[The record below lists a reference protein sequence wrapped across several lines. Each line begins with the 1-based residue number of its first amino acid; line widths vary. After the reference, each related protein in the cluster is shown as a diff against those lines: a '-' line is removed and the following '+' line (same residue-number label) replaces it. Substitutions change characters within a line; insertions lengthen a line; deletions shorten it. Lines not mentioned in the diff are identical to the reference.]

1 MIFCV
6 IIIIIVSIL
15 FKKTTTG
22 NICSSRRDFFVILAS
37 IHRLEMI
44 DQLTIEKI
52 LDAANIVDVVSEFV
66 TLRKRGVNYVGL
78 CPFHNE
84 KTPSFYVSPSKGICK
99 CFSCGKGGNVIHFL
113 MEHEQL
119 SYWDAAKWLAR
130 KYGIPYSE
138 RELTD
143 SEKALQNE
151 RESMFITNQFA
162 LDFFK
167 DTLLNTEKGR
177 AVGLA
182 YFRKR
187 GFRDDILDKFFL
199 GYCPEEPDALARAAL
214 AKGFT
219 KENLI
224 KTGLC
229 YEREN
234 DGQLRDRFHGR
245 VIFPVHSISGKVVAF
260 GGRIMTSD
268 AKVAKYVN
276 SPESIIYSKSRE
288 LYGLYQAKQA
298 IVRKDRCFLVEGYAD
313 VISMFQSGVENVV
326 ASSGTSLTPG
336 QIRLIHRFTNNI
348 TVLYDGDK
356 AGIKASLRGIDML
369 LAEGMNVKVLLLP
382 DGEDPDS
389 FAQGR
394 GATAFQEY
402 IDTHQV
408 DFIRFKVNLLMEDAA
423 DDPYSRS
430 ELIKS
435 ITQSISV
442 IQDPIVRS
450 VYITEC
456 SQIMKIDERL
466 LINDVNRRQREQ
478 AQAAP
483 QPTPQPAA
491 QEAEQ
496 PTEPEPAESPES
508 TDEKAP
514 EPQISAEDKLRQD
527 IRALK
532 REGYG
537 PMMDKER
544 LLSQLIVRYG
554 GRVMC
559 QFQDEEGNDQDM
571 TVGQFIV
578 GSLQNDGLE
587 FRHPVYKRFVEIM
600 ADHLEEQKF
609 NTEKFFMSHPET
621 FVSLTAASL
630 MEERYQLSSLFKDNM
645 PTEDETHLFKLT
657 RHIMADYQMEV
668 VRLEIKK
675 TEKEIQE
682 ASSDTLAS
690 LQTHYQQLL
699 AARAELSKTLG
710 ERVITL

>member
-1 MIFCV
+1 
-6 IIIIIVSIL
+6 
-15 FKKTTTG
+15 
-22 NICSSRRDFFVILAS
+22 
-37 IHRLEMI
+37 MI

-66 TLRKRGVNYVGL
+66 TLRRRGVNYVGL

-113 MEHEQL
+113 MEHEQM

-151 RESMFITNQFA
+151 RESLFITNQFA

-167 DTLLNTEKGR
+167 DALLNTEKGR
-177 AVGLA
+177 AIGLA

-187 GFRDDILDKFFL
+187 GFRDDILEKFHL
-199 GYCPEEPDALARAAL
+199 GYCPDEPDALARAAL
-214 AKGFT
+214 AKGYS

-234 DGQLRDRFHGR
+234 DHQLRDRFHGR

-260 GGRIMTSD
+260 GGRIMNSD

-276 SPESIIYSKSRE
+276 SPESVIYSKSRE
-288 LYGLYQAKQA
+288 LYGLWQAKQA

-394 GATAFQEY
+394 GATAFQQY

-408 DFIRFKVNLLMEDAA
+408 DFIKFKVNLLMEDAQ

-478 AQAAP
+478 TQATAQP
-483 QPTPQPAA
+483 RQQQDTPETDLKS
-491 QEAEQ
+491 QEPDTPEQ
-496 PTEPEPAESPES
+496 TGS
-508 TDEKAP
+508 TDEKATQP
-514 EPQISAEDKLRQD
+514 LLSPEDKLRQD

-532 REGYG
+532 REGLG

-554 GRVMC
+554 GKVMC
-559 QFQDEEGNDQDM
+559 TFQNEEGQEQDM

-578 GSLQNDGLE
+578 GSLQNDGIE
-587 FRHPVYKRFVEIM
+587 FRHPVYKRFVELM
-600 ADHLEEQKF
+600 AEHLDGKDF

-630 MEERYQLSSLFKDNM
+630 MEERYQLSKLFKDNM
-645 PTEDETHLFKLT
+645 PTDDEAHLLKLT

-690 LQTHYQQLL
+690 LQTRYQQLL
-699 AARAELSKTLG
+699 LARSELSKILG
-710 ERVITL
+710 DRVITL

>member
-1 MIFCV
+1 
-6 IIIIIVSIL
+6 
-15 FKKTTTG
+15 
-22 NICSSRRDFFVILAS
+22 
-37 IHRLEMI
+37 MI

-113 MEHEQL
+113 MEHEQM

-130 KYGIPYSE
+130 KYGIPYNE

-167 DTLLNTEKGR
+167 DTLLNTDKGR
-177 AVGLA
+177 AIGLA

-187 GFRDDILDKFFL
+187 GFRDDILEKFHL
-199 GYCPEEPDALARAAL
+199 GYCPDEPDALARAAL
-214 AKGFT
+214 AKGYT

-245 VIFPVHSISGKVVAF
+245 VIFPVHSIAGKVVAF
-260 GGRIMTSD
+260 GGRIMNAD

-288 LYGLYQAKQA
+288 LYGLWQAKQA
-298 IVRKDRCFLVEGYAD
+298 IVRRDRCFLVEGYAD

-394 GATAFQEY
+394 GATEFQKY

-478 AQAAP
+478 AQAAAQAP
-483 QPTPQPAA
+483 RPAQSA
-491 QEAEQ
+491 DENGQN
-496 PTEPEPAESPES
+496 PEPATTESDNPDTPDTPSEPAPQPE
-508 TDEKAP
+508 
-514 EPQISAEDKLRQD
+514 ISAEDKLRQQV
-527 IRALK
+527 RALK
-532 REGYG
+532 REGLG

-554 GRVMC
+554 GKVMC
-559 QFQDEEGNDQDM
+559 TFRNEEDQEQDM

-587 FRHPVYKRFVEIM
+587 FRHPVYKRFVELM
-600 ADHLEEQKF
+600 AEHIEEKDF
-609 NTEKFFMSHPET
+609 NSEKFFMSHPET

-630 MEERYQLSSLFKDNM
+630 MEERYQLSTIFKDNK
-645 PTEDETHLFKLT
+645 PVEDGQRLLQLT

-668 VRLEIKK
+668 LRLEIKEI
-675 TEKEIQE
+675 EKQMQDPSALESTDKLME
-682 ASSDTLAS
+682 
-690 LQTHYQQLL
+690 LQRRYKQLL
-699 AARAELSKTLG
+699 SARAELSKVLG
-710 ERVITL
+710 ERVVNL

>member
-491 QEAEQ
+491 QEAEL

-600 ADHLEEQKF
+600 ADHLEEKKF

-682 ASSDTLAS
+682 ATSDTLAS
-690 LQTHYQQLL
+690 LQSRYQQLL

>member
-1 MIFCV
+1 M
-6 IIIIIVSIL
+6 
-15 FKKTTTG
+15 
-22 NICSSRRDFFVILAS
+22 NA
-37 IHRLEMI
+37 
-44 DQLTIEKI
+44 
-52 LDAANIVDVVSEFV
+52 
-66 TLRKRGVNYVGL
+66 
-78 CPFHNE
+78 
-84 KTPSFYVSPSKGICK
+84 
-99 CFSCGKGGNVIHFL
+99 
-113 MEHEQL
+113 
-119 SYWDAAKWLAR
+119 
-130 KYGIPYSE
+130 
-138 RELTD
+138 
-143 SEKALQNE
+143 
-151 RESMFITNQFA
+151 
-162 LDFFK
+162 
-167 DTLLNTEKGR
+167 
-177 AVGLA
+177 
-182 YFRKR
+182 
-187 GFRDDILDKFFL
+187 
-199 GYCPEEPDALARAAL
+199 
-214 AKGFT
+214 
-219 KENLI
+219 
-224 KTGLC
+224 
-229 YEREN
+229 
-234 DGQLRDRFHGR
+234 
-245 VIFPVHSISGKVVAF
+245 
-260 GGRIMTSD
+260 D

-389 FAQGR
+389 FAQSR
-394 GATAFQEY
+394 GATEFQQY
-402 IDTHQV
+402 IDSHQV
-408 DFIRFKVNLLMEDAA
+408 DFIRFKVNLLMEDAQ

-478 AQAAP
+478 AQSV
-483 QPTPQPAA
+483 PQPAQSA
-491 QEAEQ
+491 QQ
-496 PTEPEPAESPES
+496 SGSQDTPQMPDTGTQGPESAESG
-508 TDEKAP
+508 DEKAP
-514 EPQISAEDKLRQD
+514 EPQLSPEDKLRQQV
-527 IRALK
+527 RALK
-532 REGYG
+532 QEGFG

-559 QFQDEEGNDQDM
+559 TLQTDEGDQSI

-578 GSLQNDGLE
+578 QSLLNDGIE
-587 FRHPVYKRFVEIM
+587 FRHPVYRRFVEIM
-600 ADHLEEQKF
+600 SGHLDEPDFKSQ
-609 NTEKFFMSHPET
+609 KFFMSHPET

-630 MEERYQLSSLFKDNM
+630 MEERYQLSKLFKDNM
-645 PTEDETHLFKLT
+645 PTDDEAHLLKLT

-682 ASSDTLAS
+682 ASPDNLAS
-690 LQTHYQQLL
+690 LQTKYQQLL
-699 AARAELSKTLG
+699 QARSELSKTLG
-710 ERVITL
+710 ERVVNL

>member
-1 MIFCV
+1 
-6 IIIIIVSIL
+6 
-15 FKKTTTG
+15 
-22 NICSSRRDFFVILAS
+22 
-37 IHRLEMI
+37 MI

-66 TLRKRGVNYVGL
+66 TLRRRGVNYVGL

-113 MEHEQL
+113 MEHEQM

-151 RESMFITNQFA
+151 RESLFITNQFA

-167 DTLLNTEKGR
+167 DALLNTEKGR
-177 AVGLA
+177 AIGLA

-187 GFRDDILDKFFL
+187 GFRDDILEKFHL
-199 GYCPEEPDALARAAL
+199 GYCPDEPDALARAAL
-214 AKGFT
+214 AKGYS

-234 DGQLRDRFHGR
+234 DHQLRDRFHGR

-260 GGRIMTSD
+260 GGRIMNSD

-276 SPESIIYSKSRE
+276 SPESVIYSKSRE
-288 LYGLYQAKQA
+288 LYGLWQAKQA

-394 GATAFQEY
+394 GATAFQQY

-408 DFIRFKVNLLMEDAA
+408 DFIKVKVNLLMEDAQ

-478 AQAAP
+478 TQATAQP
-483 QPTPQPAA
+483 RQQQDTPETDLKS
-491 QEAEQ
+491 QEPDTPEQ
-496 PTEPEPAESPES
+496 TVS
-508 TDEKAP
+508 TDEKATQP
-514 EPQISAEDKLRQD
+514 LLSPEDKLRQD

-532 REGYG
+532 REGLG

-554 GRVMC
+554 GKVMC
-559 QFQDEEGNDQDM
+559 TFQNEEGQEQDM

-578 GSLQNDGLE
+578 GSLQNDGIE
-587 FRHPVYKRFVEIM
+587 FRHPVYKRFVELM
-600 ADHLEEQKF
+600 AEHLDGKDF

-630 MEERYQLSSLFKDNM
+630 MEERYQLSKLFKDNM
-645 PTEDETHLFKLT
+645 PTDDEAHLLKLT

-690 LQTHYQQLL
+690 LQTRYQQLL
-699 AARAELSKTLG
+699 LARAELSKILG
-710 ERVITL
+710 DRVITL

>member
-1 MIFCV
+1 
-6 IIIIIVSIL
+6 
-15 FKKTTTG
+15 
-22 NICSSRRDFFVILAS
+22 
-37 IHRLEMI
+37 MI

-66 TLRKRGVNYVGL
+66 TLRRRGVNYVGL

-167 DTLLNTEKGR
+167 DSLLNTEKGR
-177 AVGLA
+177 AIGLA

-199 GYCPEEPDALARAAL
+199 GYCPDEPDALARAAL

-234 DGQLRDRFHGR
+234 DGGLRDRFHGR
-245 VIFPVHSISGKVVAF
+245 VIFPVHSLSGKVVAF

-313 VISMFQSGVENVV
+313 VISMYQSGVENVV

-394 GATAFQEY
+394 GATAFQQY

-478 AQAAP
+478 AQVAP
-483 QPTPQPAA
+483 QPTPK
-491 QEAEQ
+491 EKED
-496 PTEPEPAESPES
+496 PAETPAQDKPETES
-508 TDEKAP
+508 ETPAEAAP
-514 EPQISAEDKLRQD
+514 QPEISAEDKLRQD

-532 REGYG
+532 RQGFG

-554 GRVMC
+554 GRVIC
-559 QFQDEEGNDQDM
+559 KYQDDNGEDQDM
-571 TVGQFIV
+571 TVGQYIV
-578 GSLQNDGLE
+578 GSLQNDSLE
-587 FRHPVYKRFVEIM
+587 FHHPVYKRFVEIM
-600 ADHLEEQKF
+600 AEHLDDAGF
-609 NTEKFFMSHPET
+609 NSEKFFMSHPET

-630 MEERYQLSSLFKDNM
+630 MEERYQLSNIFKDSK
-645 PTEDETHLFKLT
+645 PTVDENYLFKLT

-675 TEKEIQE
+675 VEKEIQE
-682 ASSDTLAS
+682 AQADSLAE
-690 LQTHYQQLL
+690 LQTRYRELL
-699 AARAELSKTLG
+699 AARAELSKELG
-710 ERVITL
+710 ERIINL

>member
-1 MIFCV
+1 
-6 IIIIIVSIL
+6 
-15 FKKTTTG
+15 
-22 NICSSRRDFFVILAS
+22 
-37 IHRLEMI
+37 MI

-66 TLRKRGVNYVGL
+66 TLRRRGVNYVGL

-99 CFSCGKGGNVIHFL
+99 CFSCGKGGNAIHFL
-113 MEHEQL
+113 MEHEQM
-119 SYWDAAKWLAR
+119 SFQDAAEWLAN
-130 KYGIPYSE
+130 KYGIPFRK

-151 RESMFITNQFA
+151 RESLFITNQFA

-177 AVGLA
+177 AIGLA

-187 GFRDDILDKFFL
+187 GFRDDILEKFHL
-199 GYCPEEPDALARAAL
+199 GYCPDEPDALARAAL

-219 KENLI
+219 KESLI

-234 DGQLRDRFHGR
+234 DGSLRDRFHGR

-260 GGRIMTSD
+260 GGRIMSAD

-276 SPESIIYSKSRE
+276 SPESVIYSKSRE
-288 LYGLYQAKQA
+288 LYGLWQAKQA

-394 GATAFQEY
+394 GATAFQQY

-408 DFIRFKVNLLMEDAA
+408 DFIKFKVNLLMEDAQ

-478 AQAAP
+478 AQTVAQTPRQAQSSDENGQNPEPTAA
-483 QPTPQPAA
+483 QPADPDA
-491 QEAEQ
+491 
-496 PTEPEPAESPES
+496 PAEP
-508 TDEKAP
+508 AP
-514 EPQISAEDKLRQD
+514 EPQISAEDKLRQE

-532 REGYG
+532 RDGFG

-554 GRVMC
+554 GKVMC
-559 QFQDEEGNDQDM
+559 KYQDEEGRDQDM

-600 ADHLEEQKF
+600 AEHLEEKNF

-630 MEERYQLSSLFKDNM
+630 MEERYQLSKLFKDNM
-645 PTEDETHLFKLT
+645 PTDDEAHLLKLT

-690 LQTHYQQLL
+690 LQTRYQQLL
-699 AARAELSKTLG
+699 AARAELSRTLG

>member
-1 MIFCV
+1 
-6 IIIIIVSIL
+6 
-15 FKKTTTG
+15 
-22 NICSSRRDFFVILAS
+22 
-37 IHRLEMI
+37 MI

-113 MEHEQL
+113 MEHEQM

-130 KYGIPYSE
+130 KYGIPYNE

-167 DTLLNTEKGR
+167 DTLLNTDKGR
-177 AVGLA
+177 AIGLA

-187 GFRDDILDKFFL
+187 GFRDDILEKFHL
-199 GYCPEEPDALARAAL
+199 GYCPDEPDALARAAL

-245 VIFPVHSISGKVVAF
+245 VIFPVHSIAGKVVAF
-260 GGRIMTSD
+260 GGRIMNAD

-288 LYGLYQAKQA
+288 LYGLWQAKQA
-298 IVRKDRCFLVEGYAD
+298 IVRRDRCFLVEGYAD

-394 GATAFQEY
+394 GATEFQKY

-478 AQAAP
+478 AQAAAQAP
-483 QPTPQPAA
+483 RPAQSA
-491 QEAEQ
+491 DENGQN
-496 PTEPEPAESPES
+496 PEPATTESDNPDTPDTPSEPAPQPE
-508 TDEKAP
+508 
-514 EPQISAEDKLRQD
+514 ISAEDKLRQQV
-527 IRALK
+527 RALK
-532 REGYG
+532 REGLG

-554 GRVMC
+554 GKVMC
-559 QFQDEEGNDQDM
+559 TFRNEEDQEQDM

-587 FRHPVYKRFVEIM
+587 FRHPVYKRFVELM
-600 ADHLEEQKF
+600 AEHLEEKDF
-609 NTEKFFMSHPET
+609 NSEKFFMSHPET

-630 MEERYQLSSLFKDNM
+630 MEERYQLSTIFKDNK
-645 PTEDETHLFKLT
+645 PVEDGQRLLQLT

-668 VRLEIKK
+668 LRLEIKEI
-675 TEKEIQE
+675 EKQMQDP
-682 ASSDTLAS
+682 STLES
-690 LQTHYQQLL
+690 TDKLMELQRRYKQLL
-699 AARAELSKTLG
+699 SARAELSKVLG
-710 ERVITL
+710 ERVVNL

>member
-1 MIFCV
+1 
-6 IIIIIVSIL
+6 
-15 FKKTTTG
+15 
-22 NICSSRRDFFVILAS
+22 
-37 IHRLEMI
+37 MI

-66 TLRKRGVNYVGL
+66 TLRRRGVNYVGL

-113 MEHEQL
+113 MEHEQM

-151 RESMFITNQFA
+151 RESLFITNQFA

-167 DTLLNTEKGR
+167 DALLNTEKGR
-177 AVGLA
+177 AIGLA

-187 GFRDDILDKFFL
+187 GFRDDILEKFHL
-199 GYCPEEPDALARAAL
+199 GYCPDEPDALARAAL
-214 AKGFT
+214 AKGYS

-234 DGQLRDRFHGR
+234 DHQLRDRFHGR

-260 GGRIMTSD
+260 GGRIMNSD

-276 SPESIIYSKSRE
+276 SPESVIYSKSRE
-288 LYGLYQAKQA
+288 LYGLWQAKQA

-394 GATAFQEY
+394 GATAFQQY

-408 DFIRFKVNLLMEDAA
+408 DFIKFKVNLLMEDAQ

-478 AQAAP
+478 TQATAQP
-483 QPTPQPAA
+483 RQQQDTPETDLKS
-491 QEAEQ
+491 QEPDTPEQ
-496 PTEPEPAESPES
+496 TGS
-508 TDEKAP
+508 TDEKATQP
-514 EPQISAEDKLRQD
+514 LLSPEDKLRQD

-532 REGYG
+532 REGLG

-554 GRVMC
+554 GKVMC
-559 QFQDEEGNDQDM
+559 TFQNEEGQEQDM

-578 GSLQNDGLE
+578 GSLQNDGIE
-587 FRHPVYKRFVEIM
+587 FRHPVYKRFVELM
-600 ADHLEEQKF
+600 AEHLDGKDF

-630 MEERYQLSSLFKDNM
+630 MEKRYQLSKLFKDNM
-645 PTEDETHLFKLT
+645 PTDDEAHLLKLT

-690 LQTHYQQLL
+690 LQTRYQQLL
-699 AARAELSKTLG
+699 LARAELSKILG
-710 ERVITL
+710 DRVITL

>member
-1 MIFCV
+1 
-6 IIIIIVSIL
+6 
-15 FKKTTTG
+15 
-22 NICSSRRDFFVILAS
+22 
-37 IHRLEMI
+37 MI

-66 TLRKRGVNYVGL
+66 TLRRRGVNYVGL

-99 CFSCGKGGNVIHFL
+99 CFSCGKGGNAIHFL
-113 MEHEQL
+113 MEHEQM
-119 SYWDAAKWLAR
+119 SFQDAAEWLAN
-130 KYGIPYSE
+130 KYGIPFRK

-151 RESMFITNQFA
+151 RESLFITNQFA

-177 AVGLA
+177 AIGLA

-187 GFRDDILDKFFL
+187 GFRDDILEKFHL
-199 GYCPEEPDALARAAL
+199 GYCPDEPDALARAAL

-219 KENLI
+219 RESLI

-260 GGRIMTSD
+260 GGRIMSSE

-276 SPESIIYSKSRE
+276 SPESVIYSKSRE
-288 LYGLYQAKQA
+288 LYGLWQAKQA

-408 DFIRFKVNLLMEDAA
+408 DFIKFKVNLLMEDAQ

-478 AQAAP
+478 AQEVP
-483 QPTPQPAA
+483 QPQR
-491 QEAEQ
+491 
-496 PTEPEPAESPES
+496 PTQSADENGQNPEPSMVESDNPEAS
-508 TDEKAP
+508 SEPAP
-514 EPQISAEDKLRQD
+514 EPQISAEDKLRQE

-532 REGYG
+532 RDGFG

-554 GRVMC
+554 GKVMC
-559 QFQDEEGNDQDM
+559 KYQDEEGRDQDL

-600 ADHLEEQKF
+600 AEHLEEKDF

-630 MEERYQLSSLFKDNM
+630 MEERYQLSKLFKDNM
-645 PTEDETHLFKLT
+645 PTDDEAHLLKLT

-690 LQTHYQQLL
+690 LQTRYQQLL
-699 AARAELSKTLG
+699 AARAELSRTLG

>member
-1 MIFCV
+1 
-6 IIIIIVSIL
+6 
-15 FKKTTTG
+15 
-22 NICSSRRDFFVILAS
+22 
-37 IHRLEMI
+37 MI

-66 TLRKRGVNYVGL
+66 TLRRRGVNYVGL

-99 CFSCGKGGNVIHFL
+99 CFSCGKGGNAIHFL
-113 MEHEQL
+113 MEHEQM
-119 SYWDAAKWLAR
+119 SFQDAAEWLAN
-130 KYGIPYSE
+130 KYGIPFRK

-151 RESMFITNQFA
+151 RESLFITNQFA

-177 AVGLA
+177 AIGLA

-187 GFRDDILDKFFL
+187 GFRDDILEKFHL
-199 GYCPEEPDALARAAL
+199 GYCPDEPDALARAAL

-219 KENLI
+219 RESLI

-260 GGRIMTSD
+260 GGRIMSAE

-276 SPESIIYSKSRE
+276 SPESVIYSKSRE
-288 LYGLYQAKQA
+288 LYGLWQAKQA

-394 GATAFQEY
+394 GATAFQQY

-408 DFIRFKVNLLMEDAA
+408 DFIKFKVNLLMEDAQ

-478 AQAAP
+478 AQAV
-483 QPTPQPAA
+483 PQPARPA
-491 QEAEQ
+491 QSADENAENPQ
-496 PTEPEPAESPES
+496 PADAPADNPDAPAEPAPQ
-508 TDEKAP
+508 
-514 EPQISAEDKLRQD
+514 PQISAEDKLRQD

-532 REGYG
+532 RDGLG

-554 GRVMC
+554 GKVMC
-559 QFQDEEGNDQDM
+559 KYQDEEGLDQDM

-600 ADHLEEQKF
+600 AEHLEEKDF

-630 MEERYQLSSLFKDNM
+630 MEERYQLSKLFKDNM
-645 PTEDETHLFKLT
+645 PTDDEAHLLKLT

-690 LQTHYQQLL
+690 LQTRYQQLL
-699 AARAELSKTLG
+699 AARAELSRTLG

>member
-1 MIFCV
+1 
-6 IIIIIVSIL
+6 
-15 FKKTTTG
+15 
-22 NICSSRRDFFVILAS
+22 
-37 IHRLEMI
+37 MI

-66 TLRKRGVNYVGL
+66 TLRRRGVNYVGL

-99 CFSCGKGGNVIHFL
+99 CFSCGKGGNAIHFL
-113 MEHEQL
+113 MEHEQM
-119 SYWDAAKWLAR
+119 SFQDAAEWLAN
-130 KYGIPYSE
+130 KYGIPFRK

-151 RESMFITNQFA
+151 RESLFITNQFA

-177 AVGLA
+177 AIGLA

-187 GFRDDILDKFFL
+187 GFRDDILEKFHL
-199 GYCPEEPDALARAAL
+199 GYCPDEPDALARAAL

-219 KENLI
+219 KESLI

-234 DGQLRDRFHGR
+234 DGSLRDRFHGR

-260 GGRIMTSD
+260 GGRIMSAD

-276 SPESIIYSKSRE
+276 SPESVIYSKSRE
-288 LYGLYQAKQA
+288 LYGLWQAKQA

-394 GATAFQEY
+394 GATAFQQY

-408 DFIRFKVNLLMEDAA
+408 DFIKFKVNLLMEDAQ

-478 AQAAP
+478 AQAVPQPARPAQSADENAENP
-483 QPTPQPAA
+483 QPTDAPADNPDA
-491 QEAEQ
+491 PA
-496 PTEPEPAESPES
+496 EPAPQ
-508 TDEKAP
+508 
-514 EPQISAEDKLRQD
+514 PQISAKDKLRQD

-532 REGYG
+532 RDGFG

-554 GRVMC
+554 GKVMC
-559 QFQDEEGNDQDM
+559 KYQDEEGQDQDM

-600 ADHLEEQKF
+600 ADHLEEKDF

-630 MEERYQLSSLFKDNM
+630 MEERYQLSKLFKDNM
-645 PTEDETHLFKLT
+645 PTDDEAHLLKLT

-690 LQTHYQQLL
+690 LQTRYQQLL
-699 AARAELSKTLG
+699 AARAELSRTLG

>member
-1 MIFCV
+1 
-6 IIIIIVSIL
+6 
-15 FKKTTTG
+15 
-22 NICSSRRDFFVILAS
+22 
-37 IHRLEMI
+37 MI

-66 TLRKRGVNYVGL
+66 TLRRRGVNYVGL

-84 KTPSFYVSPSKGICK
+84 KTPSFYVSPSTGICK
-99 CFSCGKGGNVIHFL
+99 CFSCGKGGNAIHFL
-113 MEHEQL
+113 MEHEQM
-119 SYWDAAKWLAR
+119 SFQDAAEWLAN
-130 KYGIPYSE
+130 KYGIPFRK

-151 RESMFITNQFA
+151 RESLFITNQFA

-177 AVGLA
+177 AIGLA

-187 GFRDDILDKFFL
+187 GFRDDILEKFHL
-199 GYCPEEPDALARAAL
+199 GYCPDEPDALARAAL

-219 KENLI
+219 RESLI

-260 GGRIMTSD
+260 GGRIMSAE

-276 SPESIIYSKSRE
+276 SPESVIYSKSRE
-288 LYGLYQAKQA
+288 LYGLWQAKQA

-394 GATAFQEY
+394 GATAFQQY

-408 DFIRFKVNLLMEDAA
+408 DFIKFKVNLLMEDAQ

-478 AQAAP
+478 AQAV
-483 QPTPQPAA
+483 PQPARPA
-491 QEAEQ
+491 QSADENAENPQ
-496 PTEPEPAESPES
+496 PADAPADNPDAPAEPAPQ
-508 TDEKAP
+508 
-514 EPQISAEDKLRQD
+514 PQISAEDKLRQD

-532 REGYG
+532 RDGLG

-554 GRVMC
+554 GKVMC
-559 QFQDEEGNDQDM
+559 KYQDEEGQDQDM

-600 ADHLEEQKF
+600 AEHLEEKDF

-630 MEERYQLSSLFKDNM
+630 MEERYQLSKLFKDNM
-645 PTEDETHLFKLT
+645 PTDDEAHLLKLT

-690 LQTHYQQLL
+690 LQTRYQQLL
-699 AARAELSKTLG
+699 AARAELSRTLG

>member
-1 MIFCV
+1 
-6 IIIIIVSIL
+6 
-15 FKKTTTG
+15 
-22 NICSSRRDFFVILAS
+22 
-37 IHRLEMI
+37 MI

-66 TLRKRGVNYVGL
+66 TLRRRGVNFVGL

-113 MEHEQL
+113 MEHEQM

-130 KYGIPYSE
+130 KYGIPYTE

-167 DTLLNTEKGR
+167 DTLLNTDKGR
-177 AVGLA
+177 AIGLA

-199 GYCPEEPDALARAAL
+199 GYCPDEPDALARAAL

-260 GGRIMTSD
+260 GGRIMSAD

-394 GATAFQEY
+394 GATAFQQY

-478 AQAAP
+478 AQAAA
-483 QPTPQPAA
+483 QTPRPA
-491 QEAEQ
+491 Q
-496 PTEPEPAESPES
+496 S
-508 TDEKAP
+508 TDENGQNPEPPAAEPADPDAPAEPAP
-514 EPQISAEDKLRQD
+514 EPEISAEDKLRQD

-532 REGYG
+532 REGLG
-537 PMMDKER
+537 PMMEKER

-554 GRVMC
+554 GKLMC
-559 QFQDEEGNDQDM
+559 TFQNEEGQEQDM

-587 FRHPVYKRFVEIM
+587 FRHPVYKRFVELM
-600 ADHLEEQKF
+600 AEHVDEKDF

-630 MEERYQLSSLFKDNM
+630 MEERYQLSNLFKDNK
-645 PTEDETHLFKLT
+645 PSEDENYLFKLT

-675 TEKEIQE
+675 IEKEIQE

-690 LQTHYQQLL
+690 LQTRYQQLL
-699 AARAELSKTLG
+699 AARAELSRTLG
-710 ERVITL
+710 DRVITL

>member
-1 MIFCV
+1 
-6 IIIIIVSIL
+6 
-15 FKKTTTG
+15 
-22 NICSSRRDFFVILAS
+22 
-37 IHRLEMI
+37 MI

-66 TLRKRGVNYVGL
+66 TLRRRGVNFVGL

-113 MEHEQL
+113 MEHEQM

-177 AVGLA
+177 AIGLA

-187 GFRDDILDKFFL
+187 GFRDDILEKFHL
-199 GYCPEEPDALARAAL
+199 GYCPDEPDALARAAL
-214 AKGFT
+214 AKGYT
-219 KENLI
+219 RENLI

-245 VIFPVHSISGKVVAF
+245 VIFPVHSLSGKVVAF
-260 GGRIMTSD
+260 GGRIMNSD

-288 LYGLYQAKQA
+288 LYGLWQAKQA

-369 LAEGMNVKVLLLP
+369 LAEGMNIKVLLLP

-394 GATAFQEY
+394 SATDFQKY

-408 DFIRFKVNLLMEDAA
+408 DFIRFKVNLLMEDAQ

-466 LINDVNRRQREQ
+466 LITDVNRRQREQ
-478 AQAAP
+478 LQAAAQ
-483 QPTPQPAA
+483 QPVRPAQSA
-491 QEAEQ
+491 DENGEK
-496 PTEPEPAESPES
+496 PRPAESES
-508 TDEKAP
+508 GNPDAP
-514 EPQISAEDKLRQD
+514 AEPAGSVHRDKR
-527 IRALK
+527 R
-532 REGYG
+532 G
-537 PMMDKER
+537 
-544 LLSQLIVRYG
+544 
-554 GRVMC
+554 
-559 QFQDEEGNDQDM
+559 
-571 TVGQFIV
+571 
-578 GSLQNDGLE
+578 
-587 FRHPVYKRFVEIM
+587 
-600 ADHLEEQKF
+600 
-609 NTEKFFMSHPET
+609 
-621 FVSLTAASL
+621 
-630 MEERYQLSSLFKDNM
+630 
-645 PTEDETHLFKLT
+645 
-657 RHIMADYQMEV
+657 
-668 VRLEIKK
+668 
-675 TEKEIQE
+675 
-682 ASSDTLAS
+682 
-690 LQTHYQQLL
+690 
-699 AARAELSKTLG
+699 
-710 ERVITL
+710 

>member
-1 MIFCV
+1 
-6 IIIIIVSIL
+6 
-15 FKKTTTG
+15 
-22 NICSSRRDFFVILAS
+22 
-37 IHRLEMI
+37 MI

-113 MEHEQL
+113 MEHEQM

-130 KYGIPYSE
+130 KYGIPYNE

-167 DTLLNTEKGR
+167 DTLLNTDKGR
-177 AVGLA
+177 AIGLA

-187 GFRDDILDKFFL
+187 GFRDDILEKFHL
-199 GYCPEEPDALARAAL
+199 GYCPDEPDALARAAL
-214 AKGFT
+214 AKGYT

-245 VIFPVHSISGKVVAF
+245 VIFPVHSIAGKVVAF
-260 GGRIMTSD
+260 GGRIMNAD

-288 LYGLYQAKQA
+288 LYGLWQAKQA

-394 GATAFQEY
+394 GATEFQKY

-478 AQAAP
+478 AKAAAQAPRPAQSADENGQNPEPAATESDNPDTPDTPSEPAP
-483 QPTPQPAA
+483 QP
-491 QEAEQ
+491 E
-496 PTEPEPAESPES
+496 
-508 TDEKAP
+508 
-514 EPQISAEDKLRQD
+514 ISAEDKLRQQV
-527 IRALK
+527 RALK
-532 REGYG
+532 REGLG

-554 GRVMC
+554 GKVMC
-559 QFQDEEGNDQDM
+559 TFRNEEDQEQDM

-587 FRHPVYKRFVEIM
+587 FRHPVYKRFVELM
-600 ADHLEEQKF
+600 AEHLDEKDF
-609 NTEKFFMSHPET
+609 NSEKFFMSHPET

-630 MEERYQLSSLFKDNM
+630 MEERYQLSTIFKDNK
-645 PTEDETHLFKLT
+645 PVEDGQRLLQLT

-668 VRLEIKK
+668 LRLEIKEI
-675 TEKEIQE
+675 EKQMQNPSALESTDKLME
-682 ASSDTLAS
+682 
-690 LQTHYQQLL
+690 LQRRYKQLL
-699 AARAELSKTLG
+699 SARAELSKVLG
-710 ERVITL
+710 ERVVNL

>member
-496 PTEPEPAESPES
+496 PTEPEPSESPES

-690 LQTHYQQLL
+690 LQTRYQQLL
-699 AARAELSKTLG
+699 QARAELSKTLG

>member
-1 MIFCV
+1 
-6 IIIIIVSIL
+6 
-15 FKKTTTG
+15 
-22 NICSSRRDFFVILAS
+22 
-37 IHRLEMI
+37 MI

-52 LDAANIVDVVSEFV
+52 LDSANIVDVVSEFV
-66 TLRKRGVNYVGL
+66 TLRRRGVNYVGL

-99 CFSCGKGGNVIHFL
+99 CFSCGKGGNAIHFL
-113 MEHEQL
+113 MEHEQM
-119 SYWDAAKWLAR
+119 SFQDAAEWLAN
-130 KYGIPYSE
+130 KYGIPFRK

-199 GYCPEEPDALARAAL
+199 GYCPDEPDALARTAL

-260 GGRIMTSD
+260 GGRIMSSD

-276 SPESIIYSKSRE
+276 SPESVIYSKRRE

-313 VISMFQSGVENVV
+313 VISMYQSGVENVV
-326 ASSGTSLTPG
+326 ASSGTSLTED

-389 FAQGR
+389 FAQGH
-394 GATAFQEY
+394 GATAFQQY

-483 QPTPQPAA
+483 QPTQQSSA
-491 QEAEQ
+491 
-496 PTEPEPAESPES
+496 TEPEKTDDPEQTESPES

-514 EPQISAEDKLRQD
+514 EPQLSAQDKLRQE

-532 REGYG
+532 REGLG

-544 LLSQLIVRYG
+544 MLSQLIVRYG
-554 GRVMC
+554 GKVMC
-559 QFQDEEGNDQDM
+559 TMQTDDGEQTI

-578 GSLQNDGLE
+578 QSLANDGLE

-600 ADHLEEQKF
+600 AEHLEDDDF
-609 NTEKFFMSHPET
+609 NSQKFFMSHPEN
-621 FVSLTAASL
+621 FVSLTATSL
-630 MEERYQLSSLFKDNM
+630 MEERYQLSSLFKDSK
-645 PTEDETHLFKLT
+645 PDDEEAQLLKIT
-657 RHIMADYQMEV
+657 RHIMTDYQMEV
-668 VRLEIKK
+668 VRMEIKEI
-675 TEKEIQE
+675 EKQMQE
-682 ASSDTLAS
+682 PSVLESPEKLMD
-690 LQTHYQQLL
+690 LQRRYKQLL
-699 AARAELSKTLG
+699 SARAELSRIIG
-710 ERVITL
+710 DRVVNL

>member
-1 MIFCV
+1 
-6 IIIIIVSIL
+6 
-15 FKKTTTG
+15 
-22 NICSSRRDFFVILAS
+22 
-37 IHRLEMI
+37 MI

-66 TLRKRGVNYVGL
+66 TLRRRGVNFVGL

-113 MEHEQL
+113 MEHEQM

-177 AVGLA
+177 AIGLA

-199 GYCPEEPDALARAAL
+199 GYCPDEPDALARAAL

-260 GGRIMTSD
+260 GGRIMSSD

-394 GATAFQEY
+394 GATAFQQY

-408 DFIRFKVNLLMEDAA
+408 DFIKFKVNLLMEDAQ
-423 DDPYSRS
+423 DDPYNRS

-478 AQAAP
+478 AQTAV
-483 QPTPQPAA
+483 QTPRPSQSTDENGQN
-491 QEAEQ
+491 QETSA
-496 PTEPEPAESPES
+496 PEPADPEAPA
-508 TDEKAP
+508 EPAP
-514 EPQISAEDKLRQD
+514 EPQISAEEKLRQD

-532 REGYG
+532 REGLG

-554 GRVMC
+554 GKVMC
-559 QFQDEEGNDQDM
+559 TFQDEEGKDQDM

-587 FRHPVYKRFVEIM
+587 FRHPVYKRFVELM
-600 ADHLEEQKF
+600 AEHVEEKDF

-630 MEERYQLSSLFKDNM
+630 MEERYQLSNLFKDNK
-645 PTEDETHLFKLT
+645 PSEDENYLFKLT

-675 TEKEIQE
+675 IEKEIQE

-690 LQTHYQQLL
+690 LQTRYQQLL
-699 AARAELSKTLG
+699 AARAELSRTLG
-710 ERVITL
+710 DRVITL

>member
-1 MIFCV
+1 
-6 IIIIIVSIL
+6 
-15 FKKTTTG
+15 
-22 NICSSRRDFFVILAS
+22 
-37 IHRLEMI
+37 MI

-66 TLRKRGVNYVGL
+66 TLRRRGVNYVGL

-99 CFSCGKGGNVIHFL
+99 CFSCGKGGNAIHFL
-113 MEHEQL
+113 MEHEQM
-119 SYWDAAKWLAR
+119 SFQDAAEWLAN
-130 KYGIPYSE
+130 KYGIPFRK
-138 RELTD
+138 RELSD

-151 RESMFITNQFA
+151 RESLFITNQFA

-177 AVGLA
+177 AIGLA

-187 GFRDDILDKFFL
+187 GFRDDILEKFHL
-199 GYCPEEPDALARAAL
+199 GYCPDEPDALARAAL

-219 KENLI
+219 KESLI

-234 DGQLRDRFHGR
+234 DGSLRDRFHGR

-260 GGRIMTSD
+260 GGRIMSAD

-276 SPESIIYSKSRE
+276 SPESVIYSKSRE
-288 LYGLYQAKQA
+288 LYGLWQAKQA

-394 GATAFQEY
+394 GATAFQQY

-408 DFIRFKVNLLMEDAA
+408 DFIKFKVNLLMEDAQ

-478 AQAAP
+478 AQTVAQTPRQAQSSDENGQNPEPTAA
-483 QPTPQPAA
+483 QPADPDA
-491 QEAEQ
+491 
-496 PTEPEPAESPES
+496 PAEP
-508 TDEKAP
+508 AP
-514 EPQISAEDKLRQD
+514 EPQLSAEDKLRQE

-532 REGYG
+532 RDGFG

-554 GRVMC
+554 GKVMC
-559 QFQDEEGNDQDM
+559 KYQDEEGRDQDM

-600 ADHLEEQKF
+600 AEHLEEMDF

-630 MEERYQLSSLFKDNM
+630 MEERYQLSKLFKDNM
-645 PTEDETHLFKLT
+645 PTDDEAHLLKLT

-690 LQTHYQQLL
+690 LQTRYQQLL
-699 AARAELSKTLG
+699 AARTELSRTLG

>member
-1 MIFCV
+1 
-6 IIIIIVSIL
+6 
-15 FKKTTTG
+15 
-22 NICSSRRDFFVILAS
+22 
-37 IHRLEMI
+37 MI

-66 TLRKRGVNYVGL
+66 TLRRRGVNFVGL

-113 MEHEQL
+113 MEHEQM

-177 AVGLA
+177 AIGLA

-187 GFRDDILDKFFL
+187 GFRDDILEKFHL
-199 GYCPEEPDALARAAL
+199 GYCPDEPDALARAAL

-260 GGRIMTSD
+260 GGRIMSAD

-288 LYGLYQAKQA
+288 LYGLWQAKQA

-348 TVLYDGDK
+348 TVLYDGDR

-369 LAEGMNVKVLLLP
+369 LAEGMNVKALLLP

-408 DFIRFKVNLLMEDAA
+408 DFIKFKVNLLMEDAQ

-491 QEAEQ
+491 QGAEQ

-514 EPQISAEDKLRQD
+514 EPQISDQEKLRQD

-532 REGYG
+532 REGLG

-559 QFQDEEGNDQDM
+559 TYQDEDGQDKEM

-578 GSLQNDGLE
+578 GSLQNDSLE

-600 ADHLEEQKF
+600 AEHLDDKDF

-630 MEERYQLSSLFKDNM
+630 MEERYQLSGLFKDNM

-682 ASSDTLAS
+682 ATSDTLAS
-690 LQTHYQQLL
+690 LQTKYQQLL
-699 AARAELSKTLG
+699 QARSELSKTLG

>member
-1 MIFCV
+1 
-6 IIIIIVSIL
+6 
-15 FKKTTTG
+15 
-22 NICSSRRDFFVILAS
+22 
-37 IHRLEMI
+37 MI

-113 MEHEQL
+113 MEHEQM

-130 KYGIPYSE
+130 KYGIPYNE

-167 DTLLNTEKGR
+167 DTLLNTDKGR

-199 GYCPEEPDALARAAL
+199 GYCPDEPDALARAAL
-214 AKGFT
+214 AKGYT
-219 KENLI
+219 RENLV

-229 YEREN
+229 YEKEN
-234 DGQLRDRFHGR
+234 DHTLRDRFRGR
-245 VIFPVHSISGKVVAF
+245 VIFPVHSLSGKVVAF
-260 GGRIMTSD
+260 GGRIMNAD

-394 GATAFQEY
+394 SATDFQKY

-408 DFIRFKVNLLMEDAA
+408 DFIRFKVNLLMEDAT

-483 QPTPQPAA
+483 QPTRPQETADTA
-491 QEAEQ
+491 QSADTSSENSTSETAESGSEQ
-496 PTEPEPAESPES
+496 PESP
-508 TDEKAP
+508 DEKAP
-514 EPQISAEDKLRQD
+514 KPQLSPEDQLRQD

-532 REGYG
+532 REGLG

-554 GRVMC
+554 GKVMC
-559 QFQDEEGNDQDM
+559 TFQNDGGQDQEM

-600 ADHLEEQKF
+600 AEHLEEKDF
-609 NTEKFFMSHPET
+609 NSQKFFMSHPEN

-630 MEERYQLSSLFKDNM
+630 MEERYQLSSLFKDEK
-645 PTEDETHLFKLT
+645 PSDDETHLFKLT

-668 VRLEIKK
+668 VRLEIKNV
-675 TEKEIQE
+675 EKEIQE
-682 ASSDTLAS
+682 ATVENLSS
-690 LQTHYQQLL
+690 LQTRYQQLL
-699 AARAELSKTLG
+699 AARAQLSKELG
-710 ERVITL
+710 ERIINL

>member
-1 MIFCV
+1 
-6 IIIIIVSIL
+6 
-15 FKKTTTG
+15 
-22 NICSSRRDFFVILAS
+22 
-37 IHRLEMI
+37 MI

-167 DTLLNTEKGR
+167 DSLLNTDKGR
-177 AVGLA
+177 AIGLA

-199 GYCPEEPDALARAAL
+199 GYCPDEPDALARAAL

-260 GGRIMTSD
+260 GGRIMSAD
-268 AKVAKYVN
+268 SKVAKYVN

-394 GATAFQEY
+394 GATAFQQY

-478 AQAAP
+478 AQSVP
-483 QPTPQPAA
+483 QPTPKPADPGPDQPAD
-491 QEAEQ
+491 
-496 PTEPEPAESPES
+496 PEPAQQPES

-514 EPQISAEDKLRQD
+514 EPQVSAEEKLRQD

-532 REGYG
+532 RDGLG

-559 QFQDEEGNDQDM
+559 TYQDEEEHDQEM

-578 GSLQNDGLE
+578 GSLQNDSLE

-600 ADHLEEQKF
+600 AEHLDEKDF

-630 MEERYQLSSLFKDNM
+630 MEERYQLSNLFKDNM
-645 PTEDETHLFKLT
+645 PTEDEAHLFKLT

-675 TEKEIQE
+675 VEKEIQE
-682 ASSDTLAS
+682 ATADNLAS
-690 LQTHYQQLL
+690 LQTRYQQLL
-699 AARAELSKTLG
+699 SARTELSKTLG
-710 ERVITL
+710 DRVITL

>member
-1 MIFCV
+1 
-6 IIIIIVSIL
+6 
-15 FKKTTTG
+15 
-22 NICSSRRDFFVILAS
+22 
-37 IHRLEMI
+37 MI

-66 TLRKRGVNYVGL
+66 TLRRRGVNYVGL

-113 MEHEQL
+113 MEHEQM

-167 DTLLNTEKGR
+167 DTLLNTDKGR
-177 AVGLA
+177 AIGLA

-260 GGRIMTSD
+260 GGRIMSSD

-408 DFIRFKVNLLMEDAA
+408 DFIRFKVNLLMEDAS

-491 QEAEQ
+491 PEEEQ
-496 PTEPEPAESPES
+496 TAEPEPAESPES

-514 EPQISAEDKLRQD
+514 EPQISDQDKLRQD

-532 REGYG
+532 REGLG

-559 QFQDEEGNDQDM
+559 KYQDEDGQDQEM

-578 GSLQNDGLE
+578 GSLQNDSLE

-600 ADHLEEQKF
+600 AEHLDEKDF
-609 NTEKFFMSHPET
+609 NTQKFFMSHPET

-630 MEERYQLSSLFKDNM
+630 MEERYQLSGLFKDNM
-645 PTEDETHLFKLT
+645 PTEDEAHLFKLT
-657 RHIMADYQMEV
+657 SHIMADYQMEV

-675 TEKEIQE
+675 IENEIKE
-682 ASSDTLAS
+682 ASAENLAS
-690 LQTHYQQLL
+690 LQTRYQQLL
-699 AARAELSKTLG
+699 SARSELSKTLG
-710 ERVITL
+710 ERVVTQ

>member
-1 MIFCV
+1 
-6 IIIIIVSIL
+6 
-15 FKKTTTG
+15 
-22 NICSSRRDFFVILAS
+22 
-37 IHRLEMI
+37 MI

-66 TLRKRGVNYVGL
+66 TLRRRGVNYVGL

-99 CFSCGKGGNVIHFL
+99 CFSCGKGGNAIHFL
-113 MEHEQL
+113 MEHEQM
-119 SYWDAAKWLAR
+119 SFQDAAEWLAN
-130 KYGIPYSE
+130 KYGIPFRK
-138 RELTD
+138 RELTE

-151 RESMFITNQFA
+151 RESLFITNQFA
-162 LDFFK
+162 LEYFK
-167 DTLLNTEKGR
+167 DTLLNTDKGR
-177 AVGLA
+177 AIGLA

-187 GFRDDILDKFFL
+187 GFRDDILEKFYL
-199 GYCPEEPDALARAAL
+199 GYCPDEPDALARTAL
-214 AKGFT
+214 AKGYT

-229 YEREN
+229 YAKDDN
-234 DGQLRDRFHGR
+234 GALRDRFRGR

-260 GGRIMTSD
+260 GGRIMS
-268 AKVAKYVN
+268 AESKVAKYVN
-276 SPESIIYSKSRE
+276 SPESVIYSKSRE

-394 GATAFQEY
+394 GATAFQQY

-478 AQAAP
+478 AQAAA
-483 QPTPQPAA
+483 QPTRPA
-491 QEAEQ
+491 QSPDENGQNPE
-496 PTEPEPAESPES
+496 PTEVESDNPDAPAEP
-508 TDEKAP
+508 AP
-514 EPQISAEDKLRQD
+514 EPEISAEDKLRQD

-532 REGYG
+532 REGLG
-537 PMMDKER
+537 PMMEKER

-554 GRVMC
+554 GKVMC
-559 QFQDEEGNDQDM
+559 TYQDEEGQELDM

-600 ADHLEEQKF
+600 AEHLEDKDF
-609 NTEKFFMSHPET
+609 NSQKFFMSHPET

-630 MEERYQLSSLFKDNM
+630 MEERYQLSNIFKDSK
-645 PTEDETHLFKLT
+645 PADDETQLLKLT

-668 VRLEIKK
+668 VRLEIKDV
-675 TEKEIQE
+675 EKKIQE
-682 ASSDTLAS
+682 AQTDELAE
-690 LQTHYQQLL
+690 LQSRYQQLL
-699 AARAELSKTLG
+699 MARAQLSKELG
-710 ERVITL
+710 ERIINL

>member
-1 MIFCV
+1 
-6 IIIIIVSIL
+6 
-15 FKKTTTG
+15 
-22 NICSSRRDFFVILAS
+22 
-37 IHRLEMI
+37 MI
-44 DQLTIEKI
+44 DQMTIERI
-52 LDAANIVDVVSEFV
+52 LDAANIVDVVSGFV

-99 CFSCGKGGNVIHFL
+99 CFSCGKGGNAIHFL
-113 MEHEQL
+113 MEHEQM
-119 SYWDAAKWLAR
+119 SFQDAAEWLAN
-130 KYGIPYSE
+130 KYGIPFKK

-167 DTLLNTEKGR
+167 DTLLNTDKGR
-177 AVGLA
+177 AIGLA

-199 GYCPEEPDALARAAL
+199 GYCPDEPDALARAAL
-214 AKGFT
+214 AKGYT
-219 KENLI
+219 KENLV

-229 YEREN
+229 YQKD
-234 DGQLRDRFHGR
+234 DGALRDRFRGR

-260 GGRIMTSD
+260 GGRIMSAE

-276 SPESIIYSKSRE
+276 SPESVIYSKSKE

-389 FAQGR
+389 FAQSR
-394 GATAFQEY
+394 SATEFQQY

-466 LINDVNRRQREQ
+466 LITDVNRRQREQ
-478 AQAAP
+478 AQTAP
-483 QPTPQPAA
+483 QPTPQQSTP
-491 QEAEQ
+491 EPEQ
-496 PTEPEPAESPES
+496 PAEPEPAQQPES
-508 TDEKAP
+508 TDEKVP
-514 EPQISAEDKLRQD
+514 EPQISAEEKLRQD

-532 REGYG
+532 REGLG

-554 GRVMC
+554 GKVMC
-559 QFQDEEGNDQDM
+559 TYQDEDGQDKEM

-578 GSLQNDGLE
+578 GSLQNDSLE

-600 ADHLEEQKF
+600 ADHLDDKDF

-630 MEERYQLSSLFKDNM
+630 MEERYQLSRLFKDNM
-645 PTEDETHLFKLT
+645 PTEDEAHLFKLT

-682 ASSDTLAS
+682 ASTENLAE

-699 AARAELSKTLG
+699 AARANLSKTLG
-710 ERVITL
+710 DRVITL